1 MIIHKLFSLSVLQIL
16 HLLRKNTSC
25 IGHLELNE
33 SVYEVFCMCLT
44 HKIDSLLLVIQST
57 YSLVPEVFS
66 SKNIIIKISQNSH
79 LLIALYIYTR
89 IIALYVYM
97 IFLPCALYTQLVS
110 GILIKNTCTEELL
123 GSPEVK
129 IPCSHC

>member
-79 LLIALYIYTR
+79 LLIALY
-89 IIALYVYM
+89 VYM

-123 GSPEVK
+123 GSPVVK